1 MTAQLILLRHGKSDW
16 DTPQDSDFERP
27 VSTRGITEI
36 PLIANK
42 LATLIP
48 QETCIICSPAL
59 RTRETLALAQPFW
72 PKCKTVFDERVY
84 EAGTSQLLASLQD
97 YGEHPSVVIIGH
109 NPGLVMLLHLL
120 LQDGS
125 WTSQTAH
132 FPTST
137 AAVLSSSVAHCG
149 LMKAQGA
156 HLVALLKPKDF
167 ISTELPS

>member
-16 DTPQDSDFERP
+16 DTPSDSDFDRP

-36 PLIANK
+36 SLIADK
-42 LATLIP
+42 LASLIP
-48 QETCIICSPAL
+48 NETCIICSPAV
-59 RTRETLALAQPFW
+59 RTRDSLALARPFW

-84 EAGTSQLLASLQD
+84 EAGISQLIASLQD
-97 YGEHPSVVIIGH
+97 HGEHSSVVIIGH

-120 LQDGS
+120 LQDES

-149 LMKAQGA
+149 LMNAKCA
-156 HLVALLKPKDF
+156 HLVALLKPKDL
-167 ISTELPS
+167 IGSTLPS